1 VRLAEGDYLVG
12 IIAVE
17 NNEQDVLVVSENG
30 YGKRSDIEAYRLI
43 KRGGKGVKTMNITEK
58 TGKLVSVQSVTDD
71 DELIIINSSGI
82 TIRLAVSTLRT
93 MGRAT
98 QGVRL
103 INLRDGDT
111 IASVTKVKKQ
121 EENDIEEV
129 EVLNEDN
136 PNAETT
142 ENTDTE

>member
-1 VRLAEGDYLVG
+1 LAEGDYLVG

-121 EENDIEEV
+121 EEDDIEEV
-129 EVLNEDN
+129 EVLNKDN